1 MELLFYV
8 KVFIAD
14 SGTEEMFNKWNLL
27 WQDIL
32 LEY

>member
-8 KVFIAD
+8 KVFTAD
-14 SGTEEMFNKWNLL
+14 PGTEEIFNKAQL
-27 WQDIL
+27 IMARYL